1 MTNIKKNE
9 RFIPLK
15 NYIIAIGLV
24 VVIIA
29 LTWYGFAWYNLKEE
43 QKVSE
48 SYLAKEKVI
57 FKELDLNEVS
67 AVFSEPSA
75 EYFVYISY
83 TGDKE
88 IYNMEKELKDVIQ
101 DYNLNENMY
110 FLNVT
115 SIKEE
120 DDCIDQIN
128 KTLNLEEVKVKKIP
142 TIIYFKA
149 GKAVDIITRKDDN
162 MMNKG
167 DFAQLLEKN
176 NIEK

>member
-29 LTWYGFAWYNLKEE
+29 LTWYGFAWYKVKEE

-57 FKELDLNEVS
+57 FKELDLDEVS

-75 EYFVYISY
+75 EYFIYVSY

-88 IYNMEKELKDVIQ
+88 IYNMEKELKTLIQ
-101 DYNLNENMY
+101 EYNLNENMY

-115 SIKEE
+115 SIKDEKNNIE
-120 DDCIDQIN
+120 KIN
-128 KTLNLEEVKVKKIP
+128 ETLKLHDVKVQKVP
-142 TIIYFKA
+142 TIIYYKD
-149 GKAVDIITRKDDN
+149 GKAVDMITRKDDN
-162 MMNKG
+162 IMNKG
-167 DFAQLLEKN
+167 DFAQLLERN
-176 NIEK
+176 NVEK

>member
-24 VVIIA
+24 VVFIA
-29 LTWYGFAWYNLKEE
+29 LTWYGFAWYKIKEE

-57 FKELDLNEVS
+57 FKELDLDEVS
-67 AVFSEPSA
+67 AVFSEPPA
-75 EYFVYISY
+75 EYFIYVSY

-88 IYNMEKELKDVIQ
+88 IYNMEKELKSLIQ
-101 DYNLNENMY
+101 EYNLNENMY

-115 SIKEE
+115 STKKE
-120 DDCIDQIN
+120 DNYI
-128 KTLNLEEVKVKKIP
+128 KKINEKLNMEKIKVEKVP
-142 TIIYFKA
+142 TIIYFKD
-149 GKAVDIITRKDDN
+149 GKAVDLINRKDDN
-162 MMNKG
+162 IMNEG
-167 DFAQLLEKN
+167 DFAQLLERN
-176 NIEK
+176 NVEK

>member
-29 LTWYGFAWYNLKEE
+29 LTWYGFAWYKIKEE

-57 FKELDLNEVS
+57 FKELDLDEVS
-67 AVFSEPSA
+67 AVFSEPPA
-75 EYFVYISY
+75 EYFIYVSY

-88 IYNMEKELKDVIQ
+88 IYNMEKELKSLIQ
-101 DYNLNENMY
+101 EYNLNENMY

-115 SIKEE
+115 SAKKE
-120 DDCIDQIN
+120 DNYI
-128 KTLNLEEVKVKKIP
+128 KKINEKLNMEKIKVEKVP
-142 TIIYFKA
+142 TIIYFKD
-149 GKAVDIITRKDDN
+149 GKAVDLINRKDDN
-162 MMNKG
+162 IMNEG
-167 DFAQLLEKN
+167 DFAQLLERN
-176 NIEK
+176 NVEK

>member
-29 LTWYGFAWYNLKEE
+29 LTWYGFAWYKIKEE

-57 FKELDLNEVS
+57 FKELDLDEVS
-67 AVFSEPSA
+67 AVFSEPPA
-75 EYFVYISY
+75 EYFIYVSY

-88 IYNMEKELKDVIQ
+88 IYNMEKELKSLIQ
-101 DYNLNENMY
+101 EYNLNENMY

-115 SIKEE
+115 STKKE
-120 DDCIDQIN
+120 
-128 KTLNLEEVKVKKIP
+128 
-142 TIIYFKA
+142 
-149 GKAVDIITRKDDN
+149 DN
-162 MMNKG
+162 YISCCLFNSSSRCYYWR
-167 DFAQLLEKN
+167 
-176 NIEK
+176 